1 MKRIWILPFP
11 EIMQSLDIGLSDT
24 CKKTVFLSL
33 LVTDMQNCVRGWFY
47 DISVNFLQC
56 LVCVYLFYIYMER
69 TYNLSPSFYCSK
81 IFKYMSNTTP
91 IDSAAMEN
99 KTNLIFTA
107 DFDYNSL
114 ILYVV
119 WNIHEIIVIQYY
131 CVDDMHHSQRRG
143 NAIVCYH
150 LSHIS
155 LSMHY
160 LLGFRIMSRSH
171 FSHHRMSIK
180 VPVCPKS
187 IYQSSKNHW
196 SHYERIKEKI

>member
-1 MKRIWILPFP
+1 MQGIWIFPFS

-24 CKKTVFLSL
+24 CKKPVFLSL

-69 TYNLSPSFYCSK
+69 TYNLSPSFYYRK
-81 IFKYMSNTTP
+81 IFKCMSNITP
-91 IDSAAMEN
+91 IHSAAMEN

-107 DFDYNSL
+107 NFDYNSL

-187 IYQSSKNHW
+187 I
-196 SHYERIKEKI
+196 